1 MKIIHLTNNYIPYS
15 YGGIETVIKTLI
27 DNIEIQQDVIS
38 IAKENEVINYKK
50 SKIFF
55 FKRDIGLSSANISIN
70 KIFHILELINSYDKI
85 IVHSPAPY
93 FEFLINFI
101 KIEKTNIICYHHSD
115 IIRQKFLYYIYKPF
129 QIKFLNKVGQFIFST
144 NNYYKYSNIR
154 KYINNK
160 KIHIMPYG
168 IKKNN
173 KYKKVKLEYENYV
186 LFLGA
191 LRTYKG
197 IEYLLKANK
206 ENQFNLIICG
216 KDIYGKLKKVDKS
229 KYNFQHFENLDNE
242 EKNYLIKKSDFLIL
256 PSISKNEAFGIV
268 ILEAFSQKKTI
279 ITTELN
285 TGTSSINRNNRTGLV
300 ILPKNSDEIINS
312 IIKLKSHIQTRKKL
326 EKSAFSDFVNKYD
339 YKIYCDNFLKILSN

>member
-1 MKIIHLTNNYIPYS
+1 
-15 YGGIETVIKTLI
+15 
-27 DNIEIQQDVIS
+27 
-38 IAKENEVINYKK
+38 
-50 SKIFF
+50 
-55 FKRDIGLSSANISIN
+55 
-70 KIFHILELINSYDKI
+70 
-85 IVHSPAPY
+85 
-93 FEFLINFI
+93 
-101 KIEKTNIICYHHSD
+101 
-115 IIRQKFLYYIYKPF
+115 
-129 QIKFLNKVGQFIFST
+129 
-144 NNYYKYSNIR
+144 
-154 KYINNK
+154 
-160 KIHIMPYG
+160 MPYG

-173 KYKKVKLEYENYV
+173 RYKKVKLEYENYV

-326 EKSAFSDFVNKYD
+326 EQSAFSDFINKYD